1 MYKTSQPNPSSFK
14 LSGLTCIWAFCD
26 SANTLVRNKPKWIL
40 FFVCCRVTCIYI
52 VARVAPVRLRLGE
65 GSTTAG
71 RQHLSGE
78 GGEKRDVSRPGLA
91 HVRARTTHTNTHKRR
106 IRTLTSNIHRSRVT
120 RSALRSSP
128 RQEPGETHS
137 RHTCRVKSPEGDT
150 EWTEKRLSCD
160 YGTANCSANSLLTGV
175 DSRIM

>member
-26 SANTLVRNKPKWIL
+26 SANTCPPHPCEKQTKMNSFLCLLSCYLYIH
-40 FFVCCRVTCIYI
+40 CCPDGSGATEV
-52 VARVAPVRLRLGE
+52 GE

-78 GGEKRDVSRPGLA
+78 GGKKEMSADPVSHA
-91 HVRARTTHTNTHKRR
+91 HAHTHIRKRR

-120 RSALRSSP
+120 RSALPS
-128 RQEPGETHS
+128 
-137 RHTCRVKSPEGDT
+137 
-150 EWTEKRLSCD
+150 
-160 YGTANCSANSLLTGV
+160 SLLPEAGAWRNTLSSYMQGE
-175 DSRIM
+175 IP

>member
-52 VARVAPVRLRLGE
+52 VARVAPVRLRLE
-65 GSTTAG
+65 REARLLAG
-71 RQHLSGE
+71 NISPERE
-78 GGEKRDVSRPGLA
+78 GEKRDVSRPGLA

-120 RSALRSSP
+120 RSALPS
-128 RQEPGETHS
+128 
-137 RHTCRVKSPEGDT
+137 
-150 EWTEKRLSCD
+150 
-160 YGTANCSANSLLTGV
+160 SLLPEAGAWRNTLSSYMQGEIPWRRYRM
-175 DSRIM
+175 DRKKAKLWLRDCQLFC

>member
-52 VARVAPVRLRLGE
+52 VARLAPVRLRLGE

-120 RSALRSSP
+120 RSALPS
-128 RQEPGETHS
+128 
-137 RHTCRVKSPEGDT
+137 
-150 EWTEKRLSCD
+150 
-160 YGTANCSANSLLTGV
+160 SLLPEAGAWRNTLSSYMQGEIPWRRYRM
-175 DSRIM
+175 DRKKAKLWLRDCQLFC